1 MKAEQETGLR
11 GVEVRKETSADSVSK
26 KKKALMQRANGEIL
40 MDIARSMNV
49 SHSTISRL
57 PNVT

>member
-1 MKAEQETGLR
+1 MLR
-11 GVEVRKETSADSVSK
+11 ENSLEGRKP
-26 KKKALMQRANGEIL
+26 ALSQFQREEALRRRANGEPL

-57 PNVT
+57 NNPVYR